1 MPTIAQIGN
10 LRIQIFADDHN
21 PPHFHVVTPEYQALV
36 SIADLAI
43 IRGELRGRD
52 FNTAVEWAKA
62 HIEELNHEWKRLNG

>member
-1 MPTIAQIGN
+1 M
-10 LRIQIFADDHN
+10 
-21 PPHFHVVTPEYQALV
+21 TPEYQALV